1 MIDKRQKEKYEDEL
15 FESENDVAMSGDLQ
29 NKKQM
34 VDMFEK
40 MVSPEYQEERKILKN
55 RKEFIKRKTFSVGL

>member
-1 MIDKRQKEKYEDEL
+1 MIDKRQKEKYEDEM
-15 FESENDVAMSGDLQ
+15 FEAENDIAMSGALQ

-40 MVSPEYQEERKILKN
+40 MISPEYQEERRLQKN
-55 RKEFIKRKTFSVGL
+55 RKKLVKNKIVSLGL

>member
-1 MIDKRQKEKYEDEL
+1 MIDKRDKEKYEDEM
-15 FESENDVAMSGDLQ
+15 FESENDIAMSGELQ

-40 MVSPEYQEERKILKN
+40 MVSPEYQEERRILKN
-55 RKEFIKRKTFSVGL
+55 RKQFIKRKTFSVGL